1 MGCGRL
7 RSSGVLG
14 QPVTDGFGFRV
25 PGIEFKQALVVE
37 SGAGW
42 LAQLLGVEVG
52 EGQAG
57 AGVQR
62 VAGQEAFEFLGGV
75 EVEAALAEGQG
86 EVVSGVAGV
95 GVEGQGVFGCV
106 EGVADAAGVEGG
118 EGKVVIGFEEGGVGL
133 DGRLVGLEGVHEATV
148 ALGFQAASEPCIGG
162 VEIAGGRGLGAAI
175 SVTRVIGRR
184 RLGLGGQGSR
194 PGDGCG
200 LDCGRRAGCWG
211 WGSAGGI
218 GGWGRGG
225 NRR

>member
-14 QPVTDGFGFRV
+14 QPVTDGFGFRM

-106 EGVADAAGVEGG
+106 EGVVLRLRCGVRRGNPPATLCGMSDAGWERAG
-118 EGKVVIGFEEGGVGL
+118 
-133 DGRLVGLEGVHEATV
+133 RA
-148 ALGFQAASEPCIGG
+148 P
-162 VEIAGGRGLGAAI
+162 GRGTVRKTA
-175 SVTRVIGRR
+175 
-184 RLGLGGQGSR
+184 
-194 PGDGCG
+194 GCG
-200 LDCGRRAGCWG
+200 
-211 WGSAGGI
+211 
-218 GGWGRGG
+218 
-225 NRR
+225 